1 MEIDFQRME
10 RVREMND
17 IRVGGAGRVVRFLA
31 MVGVFGLVV
40 IALLLWGI
48 PVYGRYQVRA
58 NASNEIQV
66 NELRIQQTEQ
76 LVQVEKQKAQIR
88 IVDAE
93 GIAKSQQII
102 NATLT
107 DRYLQH
113 EAIQSQMNMANSP
126 NHTTIY
132 IPSGNN
138 GIPLVKTVD
147 EPVVSQGKD
156 K

>member
-1 MEIDFQRME
+1 M
-10 RVREMND
+10 
-17 IRVGGAGRVVRFLA
+17 VGGVA
-31 MVGVFGLVV
+31 V
-40 IALLLWGI
+40 IALLMWGL
-48 PVYGRYQVRA
+48 PVYNRYQTRA
-58 NASNEIQV
+58 NEANTILV

-76 LVQVEKQKAQIR
+76 LVQVERQKAQIR

-93 GIAKSQQII
+93 GIARSQQII

-113 EAIQSQMNMANSP
+113 EAIQAQSQMANSP

-147 EPVVSQGKD
+147 DTSVPAAKGN
-156 K
+156 

>member
-1 MEIDFQRME
+1 MTTTYEP
-10 RVREMND
+10 
-17 IRVGGAGRVVRFLA
+17 GRKLA
-31 MVGVFGLVV
+31 RAFWGLV
-40 IALLLWGI
+40 IAAVLVLGLVLWGV
-48 PVYGRYQVRA
+48 PVYNRYQTRA
-58 NASNEIQV
+58 NEANKILV
-66 NELRIQQTEQ
+66 NELQIRQTEQ
-76 LVQVEKQKAQIR
+76 LVQVERQKAQIR

-113 EAIQSQMNMANSP
+113 EAIQAQQQMANSP

-147 EPVVSQGKD
+147 DVAAPQEKSK
-156 K
+156 

>member
-1 MEIDFQRME
+1 MSEIRPN
-10 RVREMND
+10 V
-17 IRVGGAGRVVRFLA
+17 AGRAVRGLAFFATLAIVVLA
-31 MVGVFGLVV
+31 F
-40 IALLLWGI
+40 LLWGI
-48 PVYGRYQVRA
+48 PEYGRYQTRA
-58 NASNEIQV
+58 NEANEIQV

-113 EAIQSQMNMANSP
+113 EAIQSQITMANSP

-147 EPVVSQGKD
+147 EQPTGSGKA
-156 K
+156 KE

>member
-1 MEIDFQRME
+1 MNEM
-10 RVREMND
+10 RVAGTGFGVRSLRNL
-17 IRVGGAGRVVRFLA
+17 ILGGV
-31 MVGVFGLVV
+31 LVL
-40 IALLLWGI
+40 ALLLWGV
-48 PVYGRYQVRA
+48 PVYNRYQVRA
-58 NASNEIQV
+58 NEANQIQV
-66 NELRIQQTEQ
+66 NELKIQQTAQ
-76 LVQVEKQKAQIR
+76 LVQVEKQKAEIR

-113 EAIQSQMNMANSP
+113 EAIQAQMTMANSP

-147 EPVVSQGKD
+147 EPETQVEKGK
-156 K
+156 

>member
-1 MEIDFQRME
+1 
-10 RVREMND
+10 MNT
-17 IRVGGAGRVVRFLA
+17 VNVAGAGVVRFFRGAALL
-31 MVGVFGLVV
+31 GVLVV
-40 IALLLWGI
+40 ALLLWGI
-48 PVYGRYQVRA
+48 PVYSRYQVRA
-58 NASNEIQV
+58 NESNQIQV

-76 LVQVEKQKAQIR
+76 LVQVERQKAQIR

-113 EAIQSQMNMANSP
+113 EAIQAQMTMAGSP

-132 IPSGNN
+132 IPSGQN

-147 EPVVSQGKD
+147 DNSAAEPAQEKAKKTSKGD
-156 K
+156 

>member
-1 MEIDFQRME
+1 MRITGED
-10 RVREMND
+10 EMN
-17 IRVGGAGRVVRFLA
+17 RARGFFGTTALVLVLA
-31 MVGVFGLVV
+31 LG
-40 IALLLWGI
+40 LLLWGV
-48 PVYGRYQVRA
+48 PVYNRYQTRA
-58 NASNEIQV
+58 NEANKIQV
-66 NELRIQQTEQ
+66 NELQIQQTEQ
-76 LVQVEKQKAQIR
+76 LVQVERQKAQIR
-88 IVDAE
+88 IVDAQ
-93 GIAKSQQII
+93 GIAESQRII

-113 EAIQSQMNMANSP
+113 EAIQAQLQMANSP

-147 EPVVSQGKD
+147 ESSAPAEKA

>member
-1 MEIDFQRME
+1 MSDLQVTGLQKL
-10 RVREMND
+10 VRFFT
-17 IRVGGAGRVVRFLA
+17 GAGMFAVVLI
-31 MVGVFGLVV
+31 G
-40 IALLLWGI
+40 LLLWGI
-48 PVYGRYQVRA
+48 PVYNRYQIRA
-58 NASNEIQV
+58 NEANKIQV
-66 NELRIQQTEQ
+66 NELQIQQTQQ

-93 GIAKSQQII
+93 GIARSQQII

-113 EAIQSQMNMANSP
+113 EAIQAQMQMANSP

-147 EPVVSQGKD
+147 ETSTPQEKSK
-156 K
+156 

>member
-1 MEIDFQRME
+1 
-10 RVREMND
+10 MND
-17 IRVGGAGRVVRFLA
+17 IRPNIAGRAVRGLA
-31 MVGVFGLVV
+31 FFAVFIVVV
-40 IALLLWGI
+40 IAFLLWGI
-48 PVYGRYQVRA
+48 PEYGRYPTRA
-58 NASNEIQV
+58 NAANEIQV

-88 IVDAE
+88 FVDAE

-113 EAIQSQMNMANSP
+113 EAIQSQMTMANSP

-147 EPVVSQGKD
+147 EPQTTQD
-156 K
+156 KEK

>member
-1 MEIDFQRME
+1 MSSIQP
-10 RVREMND
+10 
-17 IRVGGAGRVVRFLA
+17 GGAGRAVRFLLSA
-31 MVGVFGLVV
+31 VVFGVV
-40 IALLLWGI
+40 VLGLLLWGV

-113 EAIQSQMNMANSP
+113 EAIQAQMTMANSP

-147 EPVVSQGKD
+147 EPAAPQGK
-156 K
+156 

>member
-1 MEIDFQRME
+1 
-10 RVREMND
+10 MND
-17 IRVGGAGRVVRFLA
+17 NRPNIAGRAIRGLA
-31 MVGVFGLVV
+31 IVAVFGVVV
-40 IALLLWGI
+40 IAFMLWGI
-48 PVYGRYQVRA
+48 PEYGRYQTRA
-58 NASNEIQV
+58 NAANEIQV

-113 EAIQSQMNMANSP
+113 EAIQGQITMANSP

-138 GIPLVKTVD
+138 GIPLVKTLD
-147 EPVVSQGKD
+147 EQPTAPSKE

>member
-1 MEIDFQRME
+1 MSNIPTS
-10 RVREMND
+10 
-17 IRVGGAGRVVRFLA
+17 GAGRAARFLG
-31 MVGVFGLVV
+31 MVGLFGVV
-40 IALLLWGI
+40 VLAFLLWGI
-48 PVYGRYQVRA
+48 PEYGRYQTRA
-58 NASNEIQV
+58 NAANEIQV

-113 EAIQSQMNMANSP
+113 EAIQAQMTMANSP

-147 EPVVSQGKD
+147 EPTQDKGK
-156 K
+156 

>member
-1 MEIDFQRME
+1 
-10 RVREMND
+10 MND
-17 IRVGGAGRVVRFLA
+17 IRMNGAGRAVRFLGT
-31 MVGVFGLVV
+31 VGIVGLVLV
-40 IALLLWGI
+40 ALLLWGV

-58 NASNEIQV
+58 NAANEIQV

-113 EAIQSQMNMANSP
+113 EAIQAQQQMANSP

-147 EPVVSQGKD
+147 ESTQDKGK
-156 K
+156 

>member
-1 MEIDFQRME
+1 
-10 RVREMND
+10 MNT
-17 IRVGGAGRVVRFLA
+17 INVGAGNAARVFRNMVFLGIA
-31 MVGVFGLVV
+31 AL
-40 IALLLWGI
+40 ALLLWGV
-48 PVYGRYQVRA
+48 PVYNRYQVRA
-58 NASNEIQV
+58 NESNQIQV
-66 NELRIQQTEQ
+66 NELKIQQTAQ
-76 LVQVEKQKAQIR
+76 LVQVEKQKAEIR

-93 GIAKSQQII
+93 GIARSQQII

-113 EAIQSQMNMANSP
+113 EAIQSQMTMANSP

-147 EPVVSQGKD
+147 EPVTDQSRGK
-156 K
+156 

>member
-1 MEIDFQRME
+1 MNTVPTSGFRPMKA
-10 RVREMND
+10 VRNLLLLL
-17 IRVGGAGRVVRFLA
+17 IA
-31 MVGVFGLVV
+31 V
-40 IALLLWGI
+40 IALLLWGV

-58 NASNEIQV
+58 NAANEIQV
-66 NELRIQQTEQ
+66 NELRIQQTAQ
-76 LVQVEKQKAQIR
+76 LVQVEKQKAEIR

-113 EAIQSQMNMANSP
+113 EAIQAQTQMANSP

-147 EPVVSQGKD
+147 EPENASGSSKGSGKE

>member
-1 MEIDFQRME
+1 
-10 RVREMND
+10 MNYTPA
-17 IRVGGAGRVVRFLA
+17 RKQVVRAGWVVLLG
-31 MVGVFGLVV
+31 MVAV
-40 IALLLWGI
+40 IALLLWGV
-48 PVYGRYQVRA
+48 PEYGRYQTRA
-58 NASNEIQV
+58 NEANKILV
-66 NELRIQQTEQ
+66 NELQIQQTQQ
-76 LVQVEKQKAQIR
+76 LVQVEKQKAEIR

-113 EAIQSQMNMANSP
+113 EAIQAQLQMANSP

-147 EPVVSQGKD
+147 EPAAEPVKSK
-156 K
+156 

>member
-1 MEIDFQRME
+1 MSGLARFSGALIL
-10 RVREMND
+10 
-17 IRVGGAGRVVRFLA
+17 VGALAIGLA
-31 MVGVFGLVV
+31 MWGV
-40 IALLLWGI
+40 
-48 PVYGRYQVRA
+48 PVYDRYQTRA
-58 NASNEIQV
+58 NEANKIQV
-66 NELRIQQTEQ
+66 NELQIRQTEQ

-93 GIAKSQQII
+93 GIAESQRII

-113 EAIQSQMNMANSP
+113 EAIQAQLQMANSP

-147 EPVVSQGKD
+147 DTSAPTEKSK
-156 K
+156 

>member
-1 MEIDFQRME
+1 
-10 RVREMND
+10 MND
-17 IRVGGAGRVVRFLA
+17 VRMSGAGRAVRFLGT
-31 MVGVFGLVV
+31 VGIFGVVLV
-40 IALLLWGI
+40 AFLLWGI
-48 PVYGRYQVRA
+48 PVYSRYQVRA
-58 NASNEIQV
+58 NEANQIQV
-66 NELRIQQTEQ
+66 NELRIQQTAQ
-76 LVQVEKQKAQIR
+76 LVQVEKQKAEIR

-113 EAIQSQMNMANSP
+113 EAIQAQQQMANSP

-147 EPVVSQGKD
+147 ETANTPEKGK
-156 K
+156 